1 VAQVARVT
9 EFLPSIH
16 AELKCLSPTNLYCT
30 PLQWPARPSGAGS
43 AGRGHYLMPAKSRTP
58 PDLVTQNFKEEF
70 NGK

>member
-1 VAQVARVT
+1 MAEVAPVT

-16 AELKCLSPTNLYCT
+16 GELKCLSTTSLYCT

-43 AGRGHYLMPAKSRTP
+43 AGRGDYLMPAKSRTP
-58 PDLVTQNFKEEF
+58 PDLETQNSKEEF